1 MEKTVPGCIFTNTNL
16 GNINGALVLRCDKL
30 PDPKCIQ
37 GKEISSIDSNEFW
50 IKHLEIEAEMQH
62 NVGEKRQV

>member
-1 MEKTVPGCIFTNTNL
+1 MVKMVPVCIFTNTNL
-16 GNINGALVLRCDKL
+16 GNINQVFVLRCNKL

-37 GKEISSIDSNEFW
+37 GNEIPSIDSNEFW
-50 IKHLEIEAEMQH
+50 IKHLEIQAEMQH